1 MTLGFSVKTYHLQN
15 GRVATNDEGQAA
27 KTLDAVSDSYR
38 QLFVKVF
45 GTALESEMIDVRV
58 DRQKKTKKYCKC
70 TGQLRQSGCNI
81 YQDVVSVRRL
91 PRIQQGCQGQ
101 THRGLKNE
109 IKDTN

>member
-58 DRQKKTKKYCKC
+58 DRQKKQKNIASALGSSDRVAVIFTRMWCP
-70 TGQLRQSGCNI
+70 SGDFPEYNK
-81 YQDVVSVRRL
+81 VAKVRR
-91 PRIQQGCQGQ
+91 
-101 THRGLKNE
+101 TE
-109 IKDTN
+109 A